1 MKSRRYLLPLALSGI
16 VMLSFLVGIEI
27 SRKWGTPFVKR
38 SHVWSVGI
46 YAGTSPFNLHP
57 ANQVQQPVLSR
68 TDATDVDAAFVA
80 DPFMVHEAATWY
92 MFCEVLNK
100 KTDRGVI
107 ALATSSDALHWSYK
121 QIVLS
126 EPFHLSYPYVFKWQD
141 NWWMIPE
148 TNEAGAVRLYRARNF
163 PTDWVF
169 DTELLKGCYVDSSI
183 VRWHGRWYLFAC
195 ALGNRT
201 LLLFTSEHLA
211 GPYSSHPDN
220 PVVANNPDI
229 ARPGGR
235 ILSVNGQ
242 LFRFAQDDAPH
253 YGNQVWAL
261 KITKLTEQSYEEEL
275 IRDQPVLSAS
285 GTGWNNVGMHQIDPH
300 RIGPNQWIACVDGQV
315 RVIKVGLR
323 H

>member
-1 MKSRRYLLPLALSGI
+1 MNSHKYLPPLVLSGI
-16 VMLSFLVGIEI
+16 AVLALLVGLEI
-27 SRKWGTPFVKR
+27 GRKRGTPFVKPT
-38 SHVWSVGI
+38 HVWSVGI
-46 YAGTSPFNLHP
+46 YTGTSPFGLRP
-57 ANQVQQPVLSR
+57 SDQVQQPVLSR
-68 TDATDVDAAFVA
+68 ADVTDVPAAFVA
-80 DPFMVHEAATWY
+80 DPFMVREASTWY
-92 MFCEVLNK
+92 MFFEVFNK
-100 KTDRGVI
+100 RTDRGVI
-107 ALATSSDALHWSYK
+107 GLATSSDALHWSYE
-121 QIVLS
+121 QIVLR

-148 TNEAGAVRLYRARNF
+148 TNEAGAIRLYRARHF

-169 DTELLKGCYVDSSI
+169 AAELVKGRYVDPSI

-195 ALGNRT
+195 VLGNRT

-211 GPYSSHPDN
+211 GPYCLHPDN

-235 ILSVNGQ
+235 ILNVDGQ

-261 KITKLTEQSYEEEL
+261 EITKLTEQTYEEKL
-275 IRDQPVLSAS
+275 ILDHPVLSAT
-285 GTGWNNVGMHQIDPH
+285 GTGWNKVGMHHIDPH
-300 RIGPNQWIACVDGQV
+300 RVGQDQWIACVDGQV
-315 RVIKVGLR
+315 RVMTVGFR